1 MMTAAVRTDGHGRR
15 SRLQRDATT
24 LATLAALLIV
34 SACTTGSMPSTTVAQ
49 ANASMT
55 EGYSIG
61 GGDSLKIN
69 VFDEP
74 TLTGEYEI
82 GLDGVLS
89 FPLIGMIDVSGM
101 TPEVLSEAISAKLS
115 EGGYVLSPR
124 VAVEV
129 SSHKP
134 FFILGEVNAPGE
146 YPYAGSLTLEQA
158 VAKAGGFTA
167 RANKRAVILLRNG
180 WNSPRRIRLEGSPLM
195 ISPGDTITVQE
206 AFF

>member
-1 MMTAAVRTDGHGRR
+1 MMNEPVEETGYQSRFGPRRVVTA
-15 SRLQRDATT
+15 
-24 LATLAALLIV
+24 LATLAALFIV
-34 SACTTGSMPSTTVAQ
+34 SACTSNGLPSMSVAQ
-49 ANASMT
+49 ANASLT
-55 EGYSIG
+55 QGYSIG
-61 GGDSLKIN
+61 GGDSLNIN

-89 FPLIGMIDVSGM
+89 FPLIGVVEVSGM
-101 TPEVLSEAISAKLS
+101 TSQALSETISAKLS

-124 VAVEV
+124 VTVEV
-129 SSHKP
+129 TSYKP

-167 RANKRAVILLRNG
+167 RANKRAIIIMRHD
-180 WNSPRRIRLEGSPLM
+180 WNSPRRISLEGSPLM
-195 ISPGDTITVQE
+195 IAPGDTITVQE

>member
-1 MMTAAVRTDGHGRR
+1 MPFAQNWTENMMTAAVRTDGHGRR
-15 SRLQRDATT
+15 SRLQRVATT

-134 FFILGEVNAPGE
+134 FFILGEVNAPRQ
-146 YPYAGSLTLEQA
+146 S
-158 VAKAGGFTA
+158 
-167 RANKRAVILLRNG
+167 RKRADL
-180 WNSPRRIRLEGSPLM
+180 PRVPTSARSYSCGMVGIRPDGSD
-195 ISPGDTITVQE
+195 SKAVR
-206 AFF
+206 